1 MGNMFGNSRRVK
13 VPLEYKNYGNKIE
26 EPFIDDAGANRKTI
40 SDLQAIICNEISIN
54 KCNHDDLVACRMEI
68 RRLHNSPNV
77 EVGTCPACDKP
88 VYEKQNYVTIDD
100 DGPWKGSLIHGGS
113 INRVGRPFYS
123 EWERLDT
130 YSEDSCYRGLCG
142 QCSEPVVSTQ
152 AREKDDDDVY
162 GHVSL
167 HGGSSCPGYDI
178 GEGGK
183 RLWRSSCWEPG
194 H

>member
-1 MGNMFGNSRRVK
+1 MFGSSISRRSHTQVQTHA
-13 VPLEYKNYGNKIE
+13 PLE
-26 EPFIDDAGANRKTI
+26 EPFIDADAYRKTI
-40 SDLQAIICNEISIN
+40 SDLQATN
-54 KCNHDDLVACRMEI
+54 KRNHDDLVACRREI
-68 RRLHNSPNV
+68 RRLHNSPNA

-113 INRVGRPFYS
+113 INQMGRPFYS

-162 GHVSL
+162 RHVSL
-167 HGGSSCPGYDI
+167 HGSSCPGYDVADDR
-178 GEGGK
+178 K
-183 RLWRSSCWEPG
+183 WLWRSRSWGKKP
-194 H
+194 